1 MFGARLRKPWS
12 AHHSPSQR
20 RAESS
25 ALDPRRRARLRHL
38 SFLSSWRISAPRSES
53 ITQGGEGWLAATA
66 SLRSL
71 RCRRASSIRVWRQ
84 RDREAHG
91 SARVRTRAA
100 ALRLTRQRLRH
111 ARALPGFRHPLT
123 PDAASA
129 SVAATCT
136 PRVIGADF
144 TVAITCYRLQDAH
157 VLEAPLAGATALVAV
172 ASTTT
177 KHFATTSQTFYGG
190 SIDGPVTAHARAPPS
205 SILLGSRAR
214 ASRRT
219 PSDAQRELVSRTRR
233 RSLD

>member
-1 MFGARLRKPWS
+1 MERNESLALLPVPSARPSARGVNGYLEGNRVREAVGRVDRVVIGATGLHTDGCR
-12 AHHSPSQR
+12 
-20 RAESS
+20 EV
-25 ALDPRRRARLRHL
+25 
-38 SFLSSWRISAPRSES
+38 
-53 ITQGGEGWLAATA
+53 LAGH
-66 SLRSL
+66 RP
-71 RCRRASSIRVWRQ
+71 RQ
-84 RDREAHG
+84 R
-91 SARVRTRAA
+91 V
-100 ALRLTRQRLRH
+100 RH

-136 PRVIGADF
+136 PRVTGADF

-157 VLEAPLAGATALVAV
+157 VLEAPLAGAAALVAV

-177 KHFATTSQTFYGG
+177 KHFATTSQTFYGR
-190 SIDGPVTAHARAPPS
+190 SIDGPVTAHARSPPS